1 MAWAKST
8 VSTRYGK
15 VAVIDSGG
23 SGLPLVMLH
32 GASASKEAFDR
43 QFEASLATTHRLIA
57 LDFVGHGESEDALD
71 PGAAYAL
78 GGLAASVEDVLAA
91 LGVARAVI
99 LGWSLGGHVAIE
111 MMEVAPHLLAGV
123 ILTGTPPVGHGP
135 LALLRAFQP
144 RREMLFSSKVDF
156 TRHQSELFA
165 RLCYGEL
172 ASPTLFQAIAR
183 CDGRSRPIVFRS
195 LTKRTGRSQ
204 KAIVEQTDLPVA
216 IINGAAEPVTRLSY
230 LDSLRLPNLW
240 SGACHVI
247 EGAGHSPFLQ
257 RPQRYNDLL
266 KRFLVTVE
274 GAGAV
279 DSTWAARPNIP
290 VRASA

>member
-8 VSTRYGK
+8 VSTRFGK
-15 VAVIDSGG
+15 VAVIDGGG
-23 SGLPLVMLH
+23 SGLSVVMLH
-32 GASASKEAFDR
+32 GASASKEAFER
-43 QFEASLATTHRLIA
+43 QFEAGLAARHRLIA

-71 PGAAYAL
+71 PEAAYTL
-78 GGLAASVEDVLAA
+78 GGLAGSVEDVLAA
-91 LGVARAVI
+91 LGVTSAVI

-111 MMEVAPHLLAGV
+111 MMDVTPHLLAGV
-123 ILTGTPPVGHGP
+123 ILTGAPPVGHGP

-144 RREMLFSSKVDF
+144 RLEMLFSSRVDF
-156 TRHQSELFA
+156 TLHQAEQFA

-172 ASPTLFQAIAR
+172 ASPALFQAIAR

-195 LTKRTGRSQ
+195 LTKKTGRSQ
-204 KAIVEQTDLPVA
+204 KTIVEQTDLPVA

-230 LDSLRLPNLW
+230 LDGLRLPNLW

-266 KRFLVTVE
+266 QRFLVAVE

-279 DSTWAARPNIP
+279 DSNWATQPNSP